1 MFLSQIWPAKIEA
14 FNSWYLSLD
23 GCRELWQTKNSICGK
38 RWPGNM
44 LDCIEFLPAFL
55 HFSTSLFVFGMVR
68 VPLHVIQ
75 SSVASATFVF
85 SATFWG
91 RSRLLNHLNSPKTPS
106 WNCVF
111 EKKTIRMYVLPIA
124 LPIQRSSNETFTK
137 KKYGWTFFAKAEK
150 VFFFFAS
157 SKDMF
162 DVFRCHFLRHFPK
175 TLNCSSKGFLFHQN
189 HKSVIILGK
198 TSTLWVTHPTPT
210 CFSMFPQ
217 WLQSLCVS
225 NCFWKKKTW
234 THGKLEAKWV
244 TMKWYHSQLRS
255 KISKKSGEKSHG
267 TSDILCLS
275 TIWHIYIP

>member
-55 HFSTSLFVFGMVR
+55 HFSMEWFVYLCTSYNLPSLQQLSYFRRLFRAEVGFWIIWIHPKLRRG
-68 VPLHVIQ
+68 I
-75 SSVASATFVF
+75 VF
-85 SATFWG
+85 SKK
-91 RSRLLNHLNSPKTPS
+91 NNSDVCFANCTPNPK
-106 WNCVF
+106 VF
-111 EKKTIRMYVLPIA
+111 
-124 LPIQRSSNETFTK
+124 QRNFHQ

-189 HKSVIILGK
+189 HKSVMILGK

-217 WLQSLCVS
+217 WLQSLCVCPTVFEKKRREPMA
-225 NCFWKKKTW
+225 NWKQN
-234 THGKLEAKWV
+234 G
-244 TMKWYHSQLRS
+244 
-255 KISKKSGEKSHG
+255 
-267 TSDILCLS
+267 
-275 TIWHIYIP
+275 

>member
-91 RSRLLNHLNSPKTPS
+91 RSQLLNHLNSPKTPS

-111 EKKTIRMYVLPIA
+111 EKKQFGCMFCQLHSQSKGLPTKLSPKKIRMNL
-124 LPIQRSSNETFTK
+124 FCK
-137 KKYGWTFFAKAEK
+137 GWEG
-150 VFFFFAS
+150 
-157 SKDMF
+157 
-162 DVFRCHFLRHFPK
+162 L
-175 TLNCSSKGFLFHQN
+175 FLFCEL
-189 HKSVIILGK
+189 KRYVRCIPMSLSK
-198 TSTLWVTHPTPT
+198 T
-210 CFSMFPQ
+210 FSKNSE
-217 WLQSLCVS
+217 LLV
-225 NCFWKKKTW
+225 
-234 THGKLEAKWV
+234 
-244 TMKWYHSQLRS
+244 
-255 KISKKSGEKSHG
+255 
-267 TSDILCLS
+267 
-275 TIWHIYIP
+275 